1 MENNTLALLQTN
13 PTKETIGQIVDH
25 FVEAINDGNMSAI
38 DVAINIAALE
48 SLAKELRSRITP
60 NVITDLFLH
69 PKQKAE
75 IRGATITVL
84 DVNRY
89 DFSHIEKWSE
99 LELVIVTARDQQKEI
114 EDEEKKWRRGELPVK
129 SSSSSFKIQ
138 LSK

>member
-1 MENNTLALLQTN
+1 
-13 PTKETIGQIVDH
+13 
-25 FVEAINDGNMSAI
+25 MSAI

-60 NVITDLFLH
+60 NVISDLFHH

-99 LELVIVTARDQQKEI
+99 LESVIVAARDQQKEI

>member
-13 PTKETIGQIVDH
+13 PTKATIGQIVEH
-25 FVEAINDGNMSAI
+25 FVLAINEGNMSAI

-60 NVITDLFLH
+60 NVIGDLFLH

-84 DVNRY
+84 DVCRY

>member
-1 MENNTLALLQTN
+1 MENNALTFLQAN
-13 PTKETIGQIVDH
+13 PTKAAIAEIADH
-25 FVEAINDGNMSAI
+25 FVQAIQDGNMSAI

-48 SLAKELRSRITP
+48 SLAKDLRSRITP
-60 NVITDLFLH
+60 NVISDLYLH

-75 IRGATITVL
+75 IRGATISVL

-99 LELVIVTARDQQKEI
+99 LETTIVQARDQQKEI
-114 EDEEKKWRRGELPVK
+114 EEEEKKWRRGELPVK

>member
-13 PTKETIGQIVDH
+13 PTKATIGQIVDH

-48 SLAKELRSRITP
+48 SLAKELRSKITP
-60 NVITDLFLH
+60 NVISDLYHH

-99 LELVIVTARDQQKEI
+99 LESVIVAARDQQKEI
-114 EDEEKKWRRGELPVK
+114 EEEEKKWRRGELPVK